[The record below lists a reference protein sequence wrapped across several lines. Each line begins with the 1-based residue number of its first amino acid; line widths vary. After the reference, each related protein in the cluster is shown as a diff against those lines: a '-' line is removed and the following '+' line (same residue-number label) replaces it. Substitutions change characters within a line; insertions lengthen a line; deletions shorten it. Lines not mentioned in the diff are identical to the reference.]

1 MYDLRVPFRVQYLK
15 REIEIYQ
22 SVYPPLRAQL
32 DQHYQYFIP
41 MMGRVDGLIQDYVK
55 HLQNTGNEINLG
67 AHYHLQ
73 LMLIKGEL
81 LAMEHF
87 YKKVQ
92 QQFILVDSFIPA
104 FPGKLE
110 QCENPSAEGEYSS
123 DKLGAL
129 STEWNALK
137 VSINNFTGALY
148 RHKITKLLLEEE
160 FNKLSKIQK

>member
-15 REIEIYQ
+15 KEIEIYQ
-22 SVYPPLRAQL
+22 GVYPPLRAQL
-32 DQHYQYFIP
+32 EQLYQHFIP
-41 MMGRVDGLIQDYVK
+41 MMSRVDGLIQDYVK
-55 HLQNTGNEINLG
+55 HLQASGKEINLG
-67 AHYHLQ
+67 AQYHLE

-81 LAMEHF
+81 LAVEHF

-104 FPGKLE
+104 FPKKIE
-110 QCENPSAEGEYSS
+110 QCKGIGEGEYIS

-137 VSINNFTGALY
+137 VSVNNFNGAVY
-148 RHKITKLLLEEE
+148 RLKITRQLIDEE
-160 FNKLSKIQK
+160 FALINKMAQ